1 MEELL
6 LASELSLK
14 EGEGTWLVEPYSGGG
29 SGVSSYFKDVLVWLA
44 S

>member
-1 MEELL
+1 MEEQL

-14 EGEGTWLVEPYSGGG
+14 EGEGTWLVEWSR
-29 SGVSSYFKDVLVWLA
+29 VSSYLKDVLVWLA